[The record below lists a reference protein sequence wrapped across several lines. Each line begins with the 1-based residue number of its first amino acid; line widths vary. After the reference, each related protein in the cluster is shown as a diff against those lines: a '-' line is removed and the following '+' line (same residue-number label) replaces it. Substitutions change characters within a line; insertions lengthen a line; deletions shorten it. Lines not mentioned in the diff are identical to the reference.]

1 MSIET
6 ALLAA
11 LILLFAYFVRGIS
24 GFGSGLIAVP
34 LLALLLPLT
43 FVVPLILVTDFVASV
58 ILGRTT
64 RAHIRWDE
72 IRVLLPT
79 SAIGVVLGTTLLI
92 GMPERPL
99 LLALSVFVLAFGMR
113 NALNLHGERPIA
125 RGWALPAGLV
135 GGTVSGLFGTGGPPY
150 VIYLSHRIRDK
161 SALRATFSG
170 LFLIEGGL
178 RVVVFLV
185 AGLLWQPALLWAVPA
200 SLPLLAAGL
209 YAGHHVHVGLTQ
221 AQMVRMI
228 GLLLLVS
235 GVSLLWKAWS

>member
-1 MSIET
+1 M
-6 ALLAA
+6 
-11 LILLFAYFVRGIS
+11 
-24 GFGSGLIAVP
+24 
-34 LLALLLPLT
+34 
-43 FVVPLILVTDFVASV
+43 
-58 ILGRTT
+58 
-64 RAHIRWDE
+64 
-72 IRVLLPT
+72 
-79 SAIGVVLGTTLLI
+79 
-92 GMPERPL
+92 
-99 LLALSVFVLAFGMR
+99 
-113 NALNLHGERPIA
+113 A
-125 RGWALPAGLV
+125 RKANPH
-135 GGTVSGLFGTGGPPY
+135 S
-150 VIYLSHRIRDK
+150 
-161 SALRATFSG
+161 LRATFSG